1 MGFDINGSLLTSS
14 MLTPDGNILSKRFR
28 RVTADMVS
36 SIQNTSLGSFTSYG
50 NDANGF
56 YSVSYSHPVDGCGSS
71 GFSVTLNSSLSW
83 SYLVC
88 LFSLTGTSA
97 CWNFNCDGYSPS
109 SGMLSYSAGS
119 GDVIFDYL
127 NCFEYSQFTKKSSA
141 CDNNSDNFMHPSFAV
156 SSTRSFWMFS
166 RRNGTSAAGPT
177 HGRACGQG
185 GNTTISNIYIY

>member
-1 MGFDINGSLLTSS
+1 MGFDINGSLLTTS
-14 MLTPDGNILSKRFR
+14 MLTPEGDIYGRRFR
-28 RVTADMVS
+28 RVTTDMVS
-36 SIQNTSLGSFTSYG
+36 SIQNTAIGSVASYG
-50 NDANGF
+50 NDSNGF
-56 YSVSYSHPVDGCGSS
+56 FTVTYTHPVDGCGSS
-71 GFSVTLNSSLSW
+71 GFSVTINSSISW

-127 NCFEYSQFTKKSSA
+127 NCFENTAFVKKSSA
-141 CDNNSDNFMHPSFAV
+141 CDNNSDNFMHPSFATA
-156 SSTRSFWMFS
+156 STRSFWMFS
-166 RRNGTSAAGPT
+166 RRNGTAAAGPT

-185 GNTTISNIYIY
+185 GSTTISNIYIY